1 MVRVVVVGAG
11 VNGVGSALAL
21 QRLHPECQIT
31 IIAKDFTPNTTGD
44 GAAGLWEPYRRGG
57 GFTPDSK
64 IVEWAGI
71 TWQQF
76 SEWYSKGEGK
86 TRGLSLIHGTTLN
99 SVLEP
104 PPSWQHIPLG
114 YASLTPDQCA
124 QFGPRYKSGSRYTT
138 FIAEP
143 SKLLPSLL
151 RDLKALG
158 TRLEVRCLSSLKEAA
173 DEADLVINCSGLG
186 ARDLVPDPF
195 MFPVRGQV
203 IRVRA
208 PWVNQFHSDEA
219 DESFA
224 YIVPNE
230 WAGITWQQ
238 FSEWYSKGE
247 GKTRGLSPIHGTTLN
262 SVLEPPPSW
271 QHIPLGYASLTPD
284 QCAQFG
290 PRYKSGFR
298 FTTFTAEPSKLL
310 PSLLRDLKALGTRL
324 EVRCLSSLKEAADEA
339 DLVINCSGL
348 GARDLVP
355 DPFVF
360 PVRGQVIR
368 VRAPWVNQFHIDV
381 ADESFAYIIPNQ
393 DTVVLGGTDQKNNWN
408 LKVDAAD
415 SRTIWAN
422 CTAHIPSLK
431 SAEVV
436 EEWVGLRP
444 YRSKGVR
451 LEADELQLGNRT
463 IPVVHNYGHG
473 GCGVTLFWGC
483 SQEVA
488 RLASRLILRHHGPA
502 SKL

>member
-44 GAAGLWEPYRRGG
+44 GAAGLWEPYRKGTG
-57 GFTPDSK
+57 DTPDSK
-64 IVEWAGI
+64 ILEWAGV

-99 SVLEP
+99 SVLKP
-104 PPSWQHIPLG
+104 SPSWQHIPLG

-124 QFGPRYKSGSRYTT
+124 QFGPRYKSGS
-138 FIAEP
+138 
-143 SKLLPSLL
+143 
-151 RDLKALG
+151 
-158 TRLEVRCLSSLKEAA
+158 
-173 DEADLVINCSGLG
+173 
-186 ARDLVPDPF
+186 
-195 MFPVRGQV
+195 
-203 IRVRA
+203 
-208 PWVNQFHSDEA
+208 
-219 DESFA
+219 
-224 YIVPNE
+224 
-230 WAGITWQQ
+230 
-238 FSEWYSKGE
+238 
-247 GKTRGLSPIHGTTLN
+247 
-262 SVLEPPPSW
+262 
-271 QHIPLGYASLTPD
+271 
-284 QCAQFG
+284 
-290 PRYKSGFR
+290 R

-355 DPFVF
+355 DPLVF

-368 VRAPWVNQFHIDV
+368 
-381 ADESFAYIIPNQ
+381 
-393 DTVVLGGTDQKNNWN
+393 
-408 LKVDAAD
+408 
-415 SRTIWAN
+415 
-422 CTAHIPSLK
+422 

-473 GCGVTLFWGC
+473 GCGVTLSWGC

-488 RLASRLILRHHGPA
+488 RLASRLILRHHGHA

>member
-1 MVRVVVVGAG
+1 MMSDCTSVSDSESVAVTDLEYDAQSDTERNDAGRVYYEENEPQIVMGSYMFEPEYEVDEQVLAEPEVTGQRDCGNLIVKARVTLLTVRFLNGLGSHGNSSVNGTVRVKVRPAG
-11 VNGVGSALAL
+11 
-21 QRLHPECQIT
+21 C
-31 IIAKDFTPNTTGD
+31 
-44 GAAGLWEPYRRGG
+44 
-57 GFTPDSK
+57 PDS
-64 IVEWAGI
+64 WD
-71 TWQQF
+71 
-76 SEWYSKGEGK
+76 
-86 TRGLSLIHGTTLN
+86 N
-99 SVLEP
+99 
-104 PPSWQHIPLG
+104 
-114 YASLTPDQCA
+114 
-124 QFGPRYKSGSRYTT
+124 
-138 FIAEP
+138 
-143 SKLLPSLL
+143 
-151 RDLKALG
+151 
-158 TRLEVRCLSSLKEAA
+158 
-173 DEADLVINCSGLG
+173 
-186 ARDLVPDPF
+186 
-195 MFPVRGQV
+195 
-203 IRVRA
+203 
-208 PWVNQFHSDEA
+208 
-219 DESFA
+219 
-224 YIVPNE
+224 
-230 WAGITWQQ
+230 
-238 FSEWYSKGE
+238 
-247 GKTRGLSPIHGTTLN
+247 LN

-368 VRAPWVNQFHIDV
+368 
-381 ADESFAYIIPNQ
+381 
-393 DTVVLGGTDQKNNWN
+393 
-408 LKVDAAD
+408 
-415 SRTIWAN
+415 
-422 CTAHIPSLK
+422 